1 MTAIDYIA
9 PHFPRLNLD
18 ELAQYFAD
26 ERVWLK
32 VSEDNHAEI
41 KQILISAHYV
51 LQTHD
56 RLYIEISNHSEDPV
70 NTQWTTVWENHE
82 LLAIYKP
89 PLLPVSRT
97 TRNLYGTLI
106 SLVRRHSPWTQAQLL
121 HRLDTETSGLILL
134 AKNSYADKKWK
145 KKFERLMQGK
155 IYHAWVFGKPDWQEI
170 TLECDIS
177 EREDSAIRSRMYVVE
192 DDVSDFKN
200 PKFSKTHFQVIRNEG
215 DRSLIECRLFTGKKH
230 QIRAHLA
237 YLGYPIV
244 GDKIYAFDGRYY
256 LKRFQSPLTAE
267 DFRMLGSEHHLL
279 QAVRLEL
286 CIEKDSIQTIEL
298 K

>member
-1 MTAIDYIA
+1 MCI
-9 PHFPRLNLD
+9 R
-18 ELAQYFAD
+18 
-26 ERVWLK
+26 
-32 VSEDNHAEI
+32 
-41 KQILISAHYV
+41 
-51 LQTHD
+51 
-56 RLYIEISNHSEDPV
+56 
-70 NTQWTTVWENHE
+70 
-82 LLAIYKP
+82 
-89 PLLPVSRT
+89 
-97 TRNLYGTLI
+97 
-106 SLVRRHSPWTQAQLL
+106 
-121 HRLDTETSGLILL
+121 
-134 AKNSYADKKWK
+134 
-145 KKFERLMQGK
+145 
-155 IYHAWVFGKPDWQEI
+155 
-170 TLECDIS
+170 
-177 EREDSAIRSRMYVVE
+177 DS
-192 DDVSDFKN
+192 DVSDYKN